1 LKLIFVFLSLAS
13 IFSIFALSGCIPSK
27 PTEEVE
33 ILSTERLMTKLEA
46 NRRRI
51 RSFEGNGT
59 ITIKSDDF
67 NNSASFRIVLV
78 KPDSLYLTITG
89 PFGIELAQALVTR
102 KDFIFYDALQNTA
115 YKGLQSSDILRQIF
129 KIDLS
134 FGDIMDAFIGSVN
147 LTNNLYRSPNNY
159 QVIYDKYMLTYKDSA
174 TNNIAEYEVD
184 VRNLG
189 ILHYLLKNSNGNDLL
204 EGKYSNFELLETVA
218 IPAKIEVMNRKQNE
232 SVVIDYK
239 GMNANKKNIYIDFKL
254 PDDASII
261 KW

>member
-1 LKLIFVFLSLAS
+1 LKLLLIILSSTFIISTFTL
-13 IFSIFALSGCIPSK
+13 IGCIPSK

-51 RSFEGNGT
+51 KTFEGNGT
-59 ITIKSDDF
+59 ITIKSNEF

-78 KPDSLYLTITG
+78 KPDSIYLTIMG
-89 PFGIELAQALVTR
+89 PFGIELAQALVTS
-102 KDFIFYDALQNTA
+102 KEFIFYNALQNTA

-147 LTNNLYRSPNNY
+147 LTNNLYKSPNNY

-174 TNNIAEYEVD
+174 TKNIAEYEVD

-189 ILHYLLKNSNGNDLL
+189 ILHYLLKNSSGNDLL

-218 IPAKIEVMNRKQNE
+218 IPAKIEVMNRNQNE
-232 SVVIDYK
+232 TIVIDYK
-239 GMNANKKNIYIDFKL
+239 AMIANKKNIYIDFKL

>member
-1 LKLIFVFLSLAS
+1 LKFLLILLSSSFIIS
-13 IFSIFALSGCIPSK
+13 IFILSGCIPSK

-33 ILSTERLMTKLEA
+33 ILSTERLITKLEA

-51 RSFEGNGT
+51 RTFEGNGT
-59 ITIKSDDF
+59 ITIKTNEI
-67 NNSASFRIVLV
+67 NNSASFRVVLI

-89 PFGIELAQALVTR
+89 PFGIELAQALVTS

-134 FGDIMDAFIGSVN
+134 FGDIMDAYIGSVN
-147 LTNNLYRSPNNY
+147 LTNNLYRSPNTFH
-159 QVIYDKYMLTYKDSA
+159 VVYDKYLLTYKDSS
-174 TNNIAEYEVD
+174 TENIAEYEVD

-189 ILHYLLKNSNGNDLL
+189 ILHYLLKNSSGNELL

-218 IPAKIEVMNRKQNE
+218 IPAKIEVTNRSQNE
-232 SVVIDYK
+232 SIVIDYK
-239 GMNANKKNIYIDFKL
+239 AMTANKKNIYIDFKL

>member
-1 LKLIFVFLSLAS
+1 MLL
-13 IFSIFALSGCIPSK
+13 SIFAISGCIPSK

-33 ILSTERLMTKLEA
+33 ILPTDRLMTKLEA

-51 RSFEGNGT
+51 KTFEGIGT
-59 ITIKSDDF
+59 ISIKSNEI

-78 KPDSLYLTITG
+78 KPDSIYLTIMG
-89 PFGIELAQALVTR
+89 PFGMELAQALVTT

-115 YKGLQSSDILRQIF
+115 YKGAQSSDILRQIF

-147 LTNNLYRSPNNY
+147 LTNNLYKTPNSY
-159 QVIYDKYMLTYKDSA
+159 QVIYDKYMLSYRDSISK
-174 TNNIAEYEVD
+174 NISEYQVD
-184 VRNLG
+184 IRHLG
-189 ILHYLLKNSNGNDLL
+189 ILHYLLKNSSDEDLL
-204 EGKYSNFELLETVA
+204 EGKYSNFEVLETVA
-218 IPAKIEVMNRKQNE
+218 VPAKIEVINRKQNE
-232 SVVIDYK
+232 TVVIDYK
-239 GMNANKKNIYIDFKL
+239 TMTANKKKIYIDFKL

>member
-1 LKLIFVFLSLAS
+1 MKLLFSIISLVFIIS
-13 IFSIFALSGCIPSK
+13 IFTLSGCVPSK
-27 PTEEVE
+27 PTDEVE
-33 ILSTERLMTKLEA
+33 ILSTDRLMTKLEA

-51 RSFEGNGT
+51 RTFEGNGT
-59 ITIKSDDF
+59 ITIKS
-67 NNSASFRIVLV
+67 NEVNSSAAFRVVLV

-89 PFGIELAQALVTR
+89 PFGIELAQALVTN

-147 LTNNLYRSPNNY
+147 LTNNLYKQPNNY
-159 QVIYDKYMLTYKDSA
+159 QVVYDKYLLTYKDSA

-189 ILHYLLKNSNGNDLL
+189 IIHYLLKNSSGNDLL
-204 EGKYSNFELLETVA
+204 EGKYSNFELMETVA
-218 IPAKIEVMNRKQNE
+218 VPAKIEVMNRKQNE
-232 SVVIDYK
+232 TVEIDYK
-239 GMNANKKNIYIDFKL
+239 AMNANKKNIYIDFKL

>member
-1 LKLIFVFLSLAS
+1 LKLLLSLIS
-13 IFSIFALSGCIPSK
+13 CVFIFSIFIISGCIPSK

-33 ILSTERLMTKLEA
+33 ILPTERLMTKLEA

-51 RSFEGNGT
+51 KTFEGNGT
-59 ITIKSDDF
+59 ITIKSNDF
-67 NNSASFRIVLV
+67 NNSATFRIVLV
-78 KPDSLYLTITG
+78 KPDSIYLTITG

-134 FGDIMDAFIGSVN
+134 FNDIMDAFIGSVN
-147 LTNNLYRSPNNY
+147 LTNNLYKSPNKY
-159 QVIYDKYMLTYKDSA
+159 QVIYDKYMLTYRDSV
-174 TNNIAEYEVD
+174 TENISEYEVD
-184 VRNLG
+184 IRNLG
-189 ILHYLLKNSNGNDLL
+189 ILHYLLKNSDGNDLL

-232 SVVIDYK
+232 NVVIDYK
-239 GMNANKKNIYIDFKL
+239 AMSVNKKNIYIDFKL

>member
-1 LKLIFVFLSLAS
+1 
-13 IFSIFALSGCIPSK
+13 
-27 PTEEVE
+27 
-33 ILSTERLMTKLEA
+33 MTKLES

-51 RSFEGNGT
+51 KTFEGNGT
-59 ITIKSDDF
+59 ITIKSNDF
-67 NNSASFRIVLV
+67 NSSATFRIVLV

-89 PFGIELAQALVTR
+89 PFGIELAQALVTS
-102 KDFIFYDALQNTA
+102 KEFVFYDALQNTA

-147 LTNNLYRSPNNY
+147 LTNNLYKSPNNF

-174 TNNIAEYEVD
+174 TSNIAEYEVD

-189 ILHYLLKNSNGNDLL
+189 ILHYVLKSSNGNDIL
-204 EGKYSNFELLETVA
+204 EGKYSNFEFLESVA
-218 IPAKIEVMNRKQNE
+218 IPAKIEVINKKQNE
-232 SVVIDYK
+232 TIAIEYK
-239 GMNANKKNIYIDFKL
+239 AMNANKKNIYIDFKV